1 MNWQDYETLM
11 CRDCLSGETMQA
23 ISPRF
28 APLCRKG
35 LIVASG
41 KKISTQPGRRVTTWR
56 AA

>member
-1 MNWQDYETLM
+1 MNWQDYETLL
-11 CRDCLSGETMQA
+11 CRDCLSGEAIQS

-28 APLCRKG
+28 APLRSKG

-41 KKISTQPGRRVTTWR
+41 KKISSQTGRRVTTWR